1 MSNIKHINNS
11 NIKFLWNFFILI
23 FRIIINRIQFFW
35 KFKIN
40 INDVTEFFLW
50 WISTILQT

>member
-11 NIKFLWNFFILI
+11 NIKFIWNFLILI
-23 FRIIINRIQFFW
+23 FKIIINHIQFFW
-35 KFKIN
+35 KFKLN
-40 INDVTEFFLW
+40 INDVIEFFLW